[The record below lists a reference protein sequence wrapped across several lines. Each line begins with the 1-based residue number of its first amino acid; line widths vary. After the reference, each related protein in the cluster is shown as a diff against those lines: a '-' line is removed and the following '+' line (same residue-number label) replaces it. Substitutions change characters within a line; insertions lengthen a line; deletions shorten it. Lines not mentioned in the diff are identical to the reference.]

1 MDKKYCLGLYEK
13 AMPGN
18 LTMAEKL
25 TAAREAGYDY
35 LEMSVD
41 ETDEK
46 LARLD
51 MSREERKELT
61 LLMEKTGMPIRSMCL
76 SGHRRYSLGSA
87 EGAEQSLRIMEKAIE
102 LADDLGIRIIQLAGY
117 DVYYESSTYDT
128 KKRFLD
134 NLRKAAA
141 MAEKAGVLLGFET
154 METEFMNTVEKAMK
168 YVCLVDSP
176 YLQIYPD
183 IGNLANA
190 LGDPLADLADAHGH
204 ITAAHLK
211 ETLPGQ
217 FRDVPFG
224 TGHTPYVPAIRM
236 LREMGVGMFVL
247 EFWYVDGADPERYV
261 QEARAY
267 IAEKFRE
274 ADVR

>member
-46 LARLD
+46 LARLN

-61 LLMEKTGMPIRSMCL
+61 HFMEKDRVADSFHVSERPSQI
-76 SGHRRYSLGSA
+76 SLGSA

-128 KKRFLD
+128 KNDFWIIFAKQRQWQKRPAFCWVLRLWKR
-134 NLRKAAA
+134 NL
-141 MAEKAGVLLGFET
+141 
-154 METEFMNTVEKAMK
+154 
-168 YVCLVDSP
+168 
-176 YLQIYPD
+176 
-183 IGNLANA
+183 
-190 LGDPLADLADAHGH
+190 
-204 ITAAHLK
+204 
-211 ETLPGQ
+211 
-217 FRDVPFG
+217 
-224 TGHTPYVPAIRM
+224 
-236 LREMGVGMFVL
+236 
-247 EFWYVDGADPERYV
+247 
-261 QEARAY
+261 
-267 IAEKFRE
+267 
-274 ADVR
+274 

>member
-46 LARLD
+46 LARLN

-87 EGAEQSLRIMEKAIE
+87 EGAEQSLCIMEKAIE

-141 MAEKAGVLLGFET
+141 MAEKTGILLGFET

-183 IGNLANA
+183 IGNLTNIICRSDFVSSMTDEIFFSA
-190 LGDPLADLADAHGH
+190 
-204 ITAAHLK
+204 
-211 ETLPGQ
+211 
-217 FRDVPFG
+217 
-224 TGHTPYVPAIRM
+224 
-236 LREMGVGMFVL
+236 MFKAYSPEVAVN
-247 EFWYVDGADPERYV
+247 YVDSVDILKK
-261 QEARAY
+261 QS
-267 IAEKFRE
+267 EKPGS
-274 ADVR
+274 

>member
-46 LARLD
+46 LARLN

-87 EGAEQSLRIMEKAIE
+87 RGQSRVCASWKKQLNWRMIWVFGLSSWLDTMFITNLLHMIQKN
-102 LADDLGIRIIQLAGY
+102 DFWIIFAKQRQWQ
-117 DVYYESSTYDT
+117 
-128 KKRFLD
+128 KRPAFCWVLKLWKR
-134 NLRKAAA
+134 NL
-141 MAEKAGVLLGFET
+141 
-154 METEFMNTVEKAMK
+154 
-168 YVCLVDSP
+168 
-176 YLQIYPD
+176 
-183 IGNLANA
+183 
-190 LGDPLADLADAHGH
+190 
-204 ITAAHLK
+204 
-211 ETLPGQ
+211 
-217 FRDVPFG
+217 
-224 TGHTPYVPAIRM
+224 
-236 LREMGVGMFVL
+236 
-247 EFWYVDGADPERYV
+247 
-261 QEARAY
+261 
-267 IAEKFRE
+267 
-274 ADVR
+274 